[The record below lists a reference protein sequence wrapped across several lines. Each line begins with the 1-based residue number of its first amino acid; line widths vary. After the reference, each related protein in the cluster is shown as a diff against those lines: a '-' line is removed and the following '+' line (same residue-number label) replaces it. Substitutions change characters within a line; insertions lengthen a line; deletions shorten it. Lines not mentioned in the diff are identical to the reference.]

1 MMADKKERKLFVL
14 SEYEEEENYL
24 REMARKGYLL
34 EKVTLPGVYHFRKA
48 EPMDMVYRLDFNPK
62 KKEDWD
68 SYLQMYRDYG
78 WEYLQDLNEYS
89 YFCKPA
95 AESEEENE
103 IFSDNA
109 SRIDMM
115 DRIYRRKMLPI
126 LVILLCCLIPQYI
139 LHLNGALATGTT
151 IAVSVLWVLL
161 ILFYVYLIVRCME
174 GFSRLR
180 RKYDVE
186 GK

>member
-1 MMADKKERKLFVL
+1 MADKKERRLFVL
-14 SEYEEEENYL
+14 SEYEEEEQYL
-24 REMARKGYLL
+24 RDMAREGYLL
-34 EKVTLPGVYHFRKA
+34 EKVALPGVYHFRKA
-48 EPMDMVYRLDFNPK
+48 EPVDMVYRLDFNPK

-89 YFCKPA
+89 YFYKLA
-95 AESEEENE
+95 GDSEEENE

-126 LVILLCCLIPQYI
+126 LVVLLCCLIPQSVWY
-139 LHLNGALATGTT
+139 LNGSLAAGRT
-151 IAVSVLWVLL
+151 IALSVMWMLL
-161 ILFYVYLIVRCME
+161 ILFYVYLIVRCMA

-180 RKYDVE
+180 KKYDAEKV
-186 GK
+186 K